1 MLAGAKSSICR
12 VVLEGSKAVVTAS
25 GFYPCGGLYVRCGNS
40 SYEVWQILERSFG
53 YVSENRLLQL
63 HIQLQEL
70 TTDDESVAQF
80 L

>member
-1 MLAGAKSSICR
+1 VEL
-12 VVLEGSKAVVTAS
+12 
-25 GFYPCGGLYVRCGNS
+25 NS
-40 SYEVWQILERSFG
+40 SYEVRQILERSFG

-63 HIQLQEL
+63 QIQLQEL

>member
-1 MLAGAKSSICR
+1 LSRLLASIPVEAYTY
-12 VVLEGSKAVVTAS
+12 VVATTL
-25 GFYPCGGLYVRCGNS
+25 N
-40 SYEVWQILERSFG
+40 YEVWQILERSFG

>member
-1 MLAGAKSSICR
+1 LSRLLASIPVEAYTY
-12 VVLEGSKAVVTAS
+12 VVE
-25 GFYPCGGLYVRCGNS
+25 FNS